1 MGKKVKF
8 NLDFVISD
16 EKKEVALRGTENTEL
31 ATNESENTDLIASNN
46 RSIIIPGSA
55 KRKRRRKVFT
65 IGLVIVGMLLAGFV
79 GYGLAMRSIDEKDIE
94 SIEDNR
100 QEIIS
105 EDIVPEESV
114 PKEVVSEDMVY
125 DSTPVVQ
132 NKGPKGEMSERLAN
146 FPVEDEIVK
155 KIMNRGYYYELDH
168 VAEDGIFKM
177 ELVAATGESYTPI
190 ILLNIHVDDEELIA
204 KYDRIEA
211 YAYCLDQPTY
221 DNNIRSYSQWN
232 AYGVQDEVDPHVYH
246 VTFPVGIFLSTSIE
260 PVIFDMTKIRFMS
273 EPVGGTEY
281 DVSLKQ
287 TLNIPYNVAVKAF
300 YPGYE
305 IPNTSYKFMSDT
317 ITYELSWIDIGY
329 YSSSLEFSYDVEE
342 SLGDAPNYLNDYR
355 QYYKFIEEV
364 ILEINGVEYRVDSR
378 SNPTIMKTEDKKE
391 LYVWA
396 PFPGVLEDEIK
407 SMIVKYRDT
416 EYKIR

>member
-1 MGKKVKF
+1 MNRKVKF
-8 NLDFVISD
+8 SLDFIISD
-16 EKKEVALRGTENTEL
+16 EKKEVALKEIENTEL
-31 ATNESENTDLIASNN
+31 ATNETENTELVASNN
-46 RSIIIPGSA
+46 RNFIIPGSA
-55 KRKRRRKVFT
+55 KRKRRRKLFT

-79 GYGLAMRSIDEKDIE
+79 GYGLAMRSRYDNPIV
-94 SIEDNR
+94 SIVDNR
-100 QEIIS
+100 QEIVS
-105 EDIVPEESV
+105 EESIA
-114 PKEVVSEDMVY
+114 EDVIY

-132 NKGPKGEMSERLAN
+132 NKGPKGEMSARLAN
-146 FPVEDEIVK
+146 FPVEDEIVRR
-155 KIMNRGYYYELDH
+155 IMNSGYYYELDN
-168 VAEDGIFKM
+168 VVEDGIFKM
-177 ELVAATGESYTPI
+177 ELVAATGETYTPI

-211 YAYCLDQPTY
+211 YAFCLDQPTY

-273 EPVGGTEY
+273 ESVGGTEY

-378 SNPTIMKTEDKKE
+378 SNPTIMKTDDKKE